1 MISARIP
8 QEILAFLSPSPFPSS
23 LGGVCGRNH
32 LFFGAIGVSSVA
44 SVVQRHIEA
53 GAEGASRDICGH
65 FALLSVKAQK
75 RLRYD
80 TEAPKTV
87 ANSIA
92 EADDA
97 VAIWC

>member
-1 MISARIP
+1 M
-8 QEILAFLSPSPFPSS
+8 
-23 LGGVCGRNH
+23 GVG
-32 LFFGAIGVSSVA
+32 FVA

-53 GAEGASRDICGH
+53 GAEGASRDICGY

-80 TEAPKTV
+80 TEAPKII

-92 EADDA
+92 EADDT
-97 VAIWC
+97 VAIWCCELLDRGLDVFH